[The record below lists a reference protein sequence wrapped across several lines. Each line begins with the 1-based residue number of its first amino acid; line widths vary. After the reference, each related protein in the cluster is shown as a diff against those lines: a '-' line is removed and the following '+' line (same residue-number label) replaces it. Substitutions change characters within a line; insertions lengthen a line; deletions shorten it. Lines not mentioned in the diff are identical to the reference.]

1 MSTLTKTSVKPF
13 VKSEYDV
20 LRQVIVCEPEYM
32 AIRDVINET
41 QKKYKH
47 VGINTELAKVQHQNF
62 VHSLE
67 ANGVEVIRLT
77 PHPNFPEQVFT
88 RDIGFTNGPVI
99 LVAEMAHELR
109 QGEEQV
115 LKDWLEENDISY
127 FNLKGDK
134 IEGGDVIIDG
144 QTIYVGL
151 SERTNDQAIEQ
162 LKALFPQH
170 EVVML
175 PFQEKYL
182 HLDCVFN
189 IISPTEA
196 IYFPEAFTQKE
207 IDVLAKRFELIE
219 VSADEQF
226 TMGTNMLS
234 IGNKK
239 IYSLPI
245 NNKINKKL
253 KRRGYDVIEVDIMEI
268 IKSGGSFRCCT
279 LPVHRG

>member
-1 MSTLTKTSVKPF
+1 MSTLAKTALKPL
-13 VKSEYDV
+13 VRSEYDV
-20 LRQVIVCEPEYM
+20 LRQVIVCEPEFM
-32 AIRDVINET
+32 EIRDVINET

-47 VGINTELAKVQHQNF
+47 VGIHTELAKIQHQNF
-62 VHSLE
+62 VNSME

-77 PHPNFPEQVFT
+77 PQSHFPEQVFT
-88 RDIGFTNGPVI
+88 RDIGFTYGPVI
-99 LVAEMAHELR
+99 FVAEMAHELR

-134 IEGGDVIIDG
+134 IEGGDVIVDG
-144 QTIYVGL
+144 HTIYVGL
-151 SERTNDQAIEQ
+151 SNRTNHRAIEQ
-162 LKALFPQH
+162 LKAIFPQH

-175 PFQEKYL
+175 PFEEKYL

-207 IDVLAKRFELIE
+207 IDILAARFELIE
-219 VSADEQF
+219 VTTEEQF

-239 IYSLPI
+239 IFSLPI
-245 NNKINKKL
+245 NKKINSKL

-279 LPVHRG
+279 LPVVRE

>member
-1 MSTLTKTSVKPF
+1 MSTLAKTALKPL
-13 VKSEYDV
+13 VRSEYDV
-20 LRQVIVCEPEYM
+20 LRQVIVCEPEFM
-32 AIRDVINET
+32 EIRDVINET

-47 VGINTELAKVQHQNF
+47 VGIHTELAKIQHQNF
-62 VHSLE
+62 VNSME

-77 PHPNFPEQVFT
+77 PQSHFPEQVFT
-88 RDIGFTNGPVI
+88 RDIGFTYGPVI
-99 LVAEMAHELR
+99 FVAEMAHELR

-134 IEGGDVIIDG
+134 IEGGDVIVDG
-144 QTIYVGL
+144 HTIYVGL
-151 SERTNDQAIEQ
+151 SNRTNHRAIEQ
-162 LKALFPQH
+162 LKAIFPQH

-175 PFQEKYL
+175 PFEEKYL

-207 IDVLAKRFELIE
+207 IDILTARFELIE
-219 VSADEQF
+219 VTTEEQF

-239 IYSLPI
+239 IFSLPI
-245 NNKINKKL
+245 NKKINSKL

-279 LPVHRG
+279 LPVVRE